1 MNTFHPADLAVFVG
15 YFAVFT
21 AIAFW
26 AGRKKKDDAADFF
39 IQQNKL
45 PWYAIGFSMIASGI
59 SSEQFIGTVG
69 FAYSTGL
76 SVANWEWANGPSML
90 ILVFL
95 FIPFYLR
102 KKIVTMPHFLERRFD
117 GRVRTLFAVLT
128 ILIYVFINLA
138 GVLYSGGFALNRV
151 FGINLYAAIWSI
163 AILVAVFNI
172 YGGMAT
178 LAWTNVFQASMLL
191 GSGIVLSV
199 IGVLSVPGGFAEVL
213 GEGRRAHLIL
223 PASDPDVPWTALL
236 VLMFSTNVWYYCTN
250 QNINQST
257 LGARNKWHAQMGVIL
272 AALLWLI
279 IPLADTFPGLVAY
292 TLDPGLMAD
301 QAYFYVI
308 GQLVPAGLR
317 GLLFAVLCAAVVAAV
332 QAGINGVSTVFTFDI
347 FGRFVK
353 DADQATLIRAG
364 RLCSATALVIG
375 AFWAP
380 TVMRFEQIF
389 SYFQECWAFVAVP
402 VAATFVAGALWRRMN
417 ANAALVTLSLVFPML
432 AVPYLLRM
440 FDVGMNAFNVA
451 GLVAIATVALVVV
464 LGFVTRP
471 TGTEDDTMVFS
482 FGGSKSDAVAG
493 PLYRRVGFWAGVM
506 MLVYAGVYACFW

>member
-1 MNTFHPADLAVFVG
+1 
-15 YFAVFT
+15 
-21 AIAFW
+21 
-26 AGRKKKDDAADFF
+26 
-39 IQQNKL
+39 
-45 PWYAIGFSMIASGI
+45 
-59 SSEQFIGTVG
+59 
-69 FAYSTGL
+69 
-76 SVANWEWANGPSML
+76 
-90 ILVFL
+90 
-95 FIPFYLR
+95 
-102 KKIVTMPHFLERRFD
+102 
-117 GRVRTLFAVLT
+117 
-128 ILIYVFINLA
+128 
-138 GVLYSGGFALNRV
+138 
-151 FGINLYAAIWSI
+151 
-163 AILVAVFNI
+163 
-172 YGGMAT
+172 
-178 LAWTNVFQASMLL
+178 MLL
-191 GSGIVLSV
+191 GSGVVLSA
-199 IGVLSVPGGFAEVL
+199 IGILSVPGGFARVL

-223 PASDPDVPWTALL
+223 PASDPDIPWTALL

-279 IPLADTFPGLVAY
+279 IPLADTFPGLVAFA
-292 TLDPGLMAD
+292 LDPGLMAD

-308 GQLVPAGLR
+308 GQLMPAGLR

-332 QAGINGVSTVFTFDI
+332 QAGVNGVSTVFTFDI

-380 TVMRFEQIF
+380 TVMKFGQIF

-402 VAATFVAGALWRRMN
+402 VAATFVAGVLWKRMN
-417 ANAALVTLSLVFPML
+417 ANAALITLSLVFPML
-432 AVPYLLRM
+432 VVPYLLRM
-440 FDVGMNAFNVA
+440 FHVGMNAFNVA

-482 FGGSKSDAVAG
+482 FGGSRSGAVLA
-493 PLYRRVGFWAGVM
+493 PLHRRVGFWAGVM
-506 MLVYAGVYACFW
+506 VLVYAGVYAWFW